1 MCRTGI
7 TAPCLCVLTGG
18 GPRVGILHEV
28 EVTEVVEE
36 VD

>member
-1 MCRTGI
+1 VSDWHYCPMFV
-7 TAPCLCVLTGG
+7 CVDGG